1 MIKLLKFAILLLP
14 EKEQILSLGNIVLE
28 PIIFNIDFTQIKAF
42 IKFIPILFDFLAG
55 TKKRI
60 DNPTK
65 ESEYFEIIEQDIIL
79 ADYYKFII
87 KLRKKW
93 NYHQKTNSNKRVI
106 YQNG

>member
-55 TKKRI
+55 AKK
-60 DNPTK
+60 
-65 ESEYFEIIEQDIIL
+65 ELIIL
-79 ADYYKFII
+79 QKNQNIL
-87 KLRKKW
+87 KLL
-93 NYHQKTNSNKRVI
+93 NKI
-106 YQNG
+106 LS

>member
-55 TKKRI
+55 AKKELI
-60 DNPTK
+60 ILQKNQNILKLLNKILKIHFIIPTK
-65 ESEYFEIIEQDIIL
+65 
-79 ADYYKFII
+79 I
-87 KLRKKW
+87 K
-93 NYHQKTNSNKRVI
+93 
-106 YQNG
+106 

>member
-55 TKKRI
+55 AKK
-60 DNPTK
+60 
-65 ESEYFEIIEQDIIL
+65 ELIIL
-79 ADYYKFII
+79 QKNQNILKLLNKILSQPII
-87 KLRKKW
+87 
-93 NYHQKTNSNKRVI
+93 TNL
-106 YQNG
+106 